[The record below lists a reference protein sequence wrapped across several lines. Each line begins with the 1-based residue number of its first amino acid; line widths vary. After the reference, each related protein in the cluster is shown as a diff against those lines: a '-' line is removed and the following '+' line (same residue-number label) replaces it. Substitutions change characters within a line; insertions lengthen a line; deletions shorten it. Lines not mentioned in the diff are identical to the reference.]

1 MLDKWL
7 YNGMRG
13 STNPGVTTGVDT
25 FRPQNSERFR
35 QKPLLSYAL
44 TEEILRLIS
53 NGLIMLT
60 MKRNRTRHKQQSSKM
75 QSFDLATTRFAV
87 VTVDPKVQK
96 GRACG
101 PGSLPHSRQ
110 TKMASAPKAVAAPP
124 LTRAART
131 LSLSANPLPARK
143 EDLAKRLG
151 TLTNKVKSGSVGN
164 NKAAEGPMPASTV
177 DDMLSKPLAHTL
189 PPSIPLPPVP
199 KSPSPIAANAKLFI
213 AAAYKSQQTRAI
225 AKIARGTRQR
235 RAFTTNKENV
245 PSFARPTRSS
255 VTRAPS
261 NVGLTAQAESPKHA
275 VSRPLF
281 GDVRSRSSASSVTYG
296 RGITHP
302 EQAQNVAARA
312 THLNPVDSDAPVP
325 KMAKTPKE
333 TVIGTKNLE
342 NGIKTIQHTVP
353 ALKIE
358 LTSGGNTQ
366 STVADMDITPIL
378 NGTQFPTAPE
388 WVYSASLS
396 RFPAPKPA
404 SAKGT
409 TADRRTQAVHAIR
422 PAAMQ
427 PGWEKT
433 LRAGPSRKFSPTS
446 LDVQEDK
453 EPSRPQEV
461 PQSSSVKATV
471 PSREAS
477 PFPAPA
483 PVLPSAEPTRAI
495 NACSRDAT
503 PIVPHSPTAAWW
515 KRGLVSCSPA
525 LVDAK
530 EEGTVP
536 LAGNKISV
544 QNGASSKH
552 VGLSLEEVPT
562 PCDAPMKIV
571 EFFTLSGDDSAD
583 SVSEAGQQL
592 AVLVVQVGGESGRM
606 ITLTSSEDKIFHE
619 LEDLR
624 VRLTTHT
631 FEPASIRAVNADE
644 NKITRTLPDILK
656 TEPTPTYSNAEEAE
670 KSEDRSRETAHVKA
684 ISNVK
689 YCQDTSSQTV
699 VDNDFED
706 AVLKTTAARHV
717 LRNCDIKAAASS
729 LHSGETADI
738 EHIVAPAR
746 RFVGP
751 SYSLNTS
758 SKAVH
763 SCGTPDSCT

>member
-1 MLDKWL
+1 
-7 YNGMRG
+7 
-13 STNPGVTTGVDT
+13 
-25 FRPQNSERFR
+25 
-35 QKPLLSYAL
+35 
-44 TEEILRLIS
+44 
-53 NGLIMLT
+53 
-60 MKRNRTRHKQQSSKM
+60 
-75 QSFDLATTRFAV
+75 
-87 VTVDPKVQK
+87 
-96 GRACG
+96 
-101 PGSLPHSRQ
+101 
-110 TKMASAPKAVAAPP
+110 MASAPKAVAAPP

-131 LSLSANPLPARK
+131 LSLSANPLPVRK
-143 EDLAKRLG
+143 EDLANRLG
-151 TLTNKVKSGSVGN
+151 TPTNKVKSGSVGD

-177 DDMLSKPLAHTL
+177 DDMLSKSLAHAL

-213 AAAYKSQQTRAI
+213 AAAYKSQQARAI

-235 RAFTTNKENV
+235 RAFTANKENV

-261 NVGLTAQAESPKHA
+261 NVDLTAQAEPPKPA

-281 GDVRSRSSASSVTYG
+281 GDARSRSIAPSVTYG

-302 EQAQNVAARA
+302 AQAQNVTARA
-312 THLNPVDSDAPVP
+312 THLSPVDSDAPVR

-333 TVIGTKNLE
+333 TAVSTKNSDIS
-342 NGIKTIQHTVP
+342 IKTIQHIVP
-353 ALKIE
+353 ALKVE

-366 STVADMDITPIL
+366 STVADMDLTPIL

-388 WVYSASLS
+388 WMYAASLS

-404 SAKGT
+404 STKGA
-409 TADRRTQAVHAIR
+409 TADRRMQADHAIR

-433 LRAGPSRKFSPTS
+433 LRAGPSRRFSPTS

-453 EPSRPQEV
+453 ERSRLQEV

-471 PSREAS
+471 TSPKAS
-477 PFPAPA
+477 PAS
-483 PVLPSAEPTRAI
+483 VLPSAEPTRAI
-495 NACSRDAT
+495 T
-503 PIVPHSPTAAWW
+503 AWW

-525 LVDAK
+525 PVDAK
-530 EEGTVP
+530 DSSAAP
-536 LAGNKISV
+536 LSCDNKISV
-544 QNGASSKH
+544 QNGSSSKH

-583 SVSEAGQQL
+583 SVREAGQQL
-592 AVLVVQVGGESGRM
+592 VVLVVQVGGESGRM
-606 ITLTSSEDKIFHE
+606 VTLTSSEDKIFHE

-631 FEPASIRAVNADE
+631 FELVSIGAVNADE
-644 NKITRTLPDILK
+644 NKITRTLPNSLR
-656 TEPTPTYSNAEEAE
+656 TEPTPTYPNAEESE
-670 KSEDRSRETAHVKA
+670 KSEDCSREAAHVKA
-684 ISNVK
+684 ISNDK
-689 YCQDTSSQTV
+689 SCQDTSSQTV
-699 VDNDFED
+699 GDNNFED
-706 AVLKTTAARHV
+706 AVLKTTTARHV

-738 EHIVAPAR
+738 EHVAAPACKL
-746 RFVGP
+746 VGP

-763 SCGTPDSCT
+763 SPMFTTSAIAVYQTHALEQTSIDSFELQTTSIDPRSSFTADLWLTDIFSLKQQFQQRPLFRCCLSVYVVGRDSPIDTHFFRSIQDTKRLLFQRLELCVERILGFIVGAIPFHSDF